1 MIYNF
6 KMNRSI
12 IPVRADKHAKQIIE
26 QAAVL
31 LGTTVSAFVLNYAY
45 QAAKEVL
52 NDTHLILSNKDW
64 EIFINAIEQPA
75 KPNAKLKKLLK

>member
-1 MIYNF
+1 M
-6 KMNRSI
+6 KRTI
-12 IPVRADKHAKQIIE
+12 IPVRADQHAKHIIE

-52 NDTHLILSNKDW
+52 NDTHLVLSNRDW
-64 EIFINAIEQPA
+64 QLFADAIEQPA
-75 KPNAKLKKLLK
+75 KPNAKLKKLLS